1 MDYNKDIRMPPDKTV
16 FSDEWLVKGFPK
28 VSSNNSMEEAIKA
41 KEIWTT
47 SKAKVD
53 NYIAD
58 LLAPL
63 AEYRTRPRPKY
74 SNSNDSENFWF
85 RVSGWIPLREVGD
98 VISTAELSALPSR
111 YLDKEKN
118 LIIMNFNSNSGR
130 DYEVW
135 IGRKLV
141 LSTYSRDR
149 IIPGKW
155 VQYLHKVPE
164 KVEKQY
170 QDLVEKLAEKERVAL
185 INSFP
190 TIYIETEV

>member
-1 MDYNKDIRMPPDKTV
+1 MPPDKTV

-41 KEIWTT
+41 KDIWTT
-47 SKAKVD
+47 SKAKVN
-53 NYIAD
+53 NYIDD
-58 LLAPL
+58 LLEPL
-63 AEYRTRPRPKY
+63 AKYRTRPRPKY
-74 SNSNDSENFWF
+74 SNSNDSENLWLH
-85 RVSGWIPLREVGD
+85 VSGWIPLREVGD
-98 VISTAELSALPSR
+98 VISTAELYALPSR
-111 YLDKEKN
+111 YLDREKN
-118 LIIMNFNSNSGR
+118 LIIMNFNSNNSR

-141 LSTYSRDR
+141 LSTHSRDM

-170 QDLVEKLAEKERVAL
+170 QELVEKLAEKERVAL
-185 INSFP
+185 IKSFP
-190 TIYIETEV
+190 TIYIETKV